1 MATAERLRS
10 ADQRIVMHGV
20 SWRTYELLLADLADH
35 RTPRIAFDQGRLELV
50 SPSDEHEECRR
61 LIGRMIDIW
70 TLEKRIPI
78 RGLGS
83 TTFKRETS
91 QRGVEADECYYIANE
106 PLVRGRRGID
116 LETDPPP
123 DLAIEVDVSGSSLG
137 KLELYAAL
145 RVPEVWRFS
154 RQTLRVYRLSED
166 GEYQLAGESRNLPG
180 FPTKRVA
187 DWVAR
192 AQELDETTWATSFQ
206 DWLRSEQSSTES

>member
-1 MATAERLRS
+1 MATVERLRS

-20 SWRTYELLLADLADH
+20 SWRTYELLLADLAEH
-35 RTPRIAFDQGRLELV
+35 RTPRITFDQGWLELV
-50 SPSDEHEECRR
+50 SPSDEREECRR

-83 TTFKRETS
+83 TTFKREAS
-91 QRGVEADECYYIANE
+91 QRGVEADECYYIVNE

-123 DLAIEVDVSGSSLG
+123 DLSIEVDVSGSSLG

-145 RVPEVWRFS
+145 RVPEVWRFG

-166 GEYQLAGESRNLPG
+166 GKYQLAGESRNLPG

-206 DWLRSEQSSTES
+206 GWIRSEQSSTES